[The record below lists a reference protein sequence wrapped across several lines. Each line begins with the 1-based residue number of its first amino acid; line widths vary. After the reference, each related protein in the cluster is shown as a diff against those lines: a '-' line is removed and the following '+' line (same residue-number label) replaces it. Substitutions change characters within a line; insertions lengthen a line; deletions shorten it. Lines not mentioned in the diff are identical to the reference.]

1 MEVAGRDLAPRAAAI
16 PRVGLRMSSR
26 RLGRL
31 VSAGLIH
38 AALLAGLLLVFFP
51 IAWAV
56 STSFKNP
63 GDIFLIPP
71 IWIPNPVRWQN
82 YVEAMTTTSF
92 GRYFLNTAIIT
103 ILDIVGKTLSCALVA
118 FAFARLR
125 WWGRDVMFM
134 LMLSTLMLPQQVT
147 LIPQFVLY
155 RQLGWVDTFLP
166 LIVPN
171 FFGGPFYTFLLRQ
184 FFLSIPTDLDDAARI
199 DGCSS
204 WGVFWR
210 IILPLSRPALMM
222 VAIFV
227 FNFTWN
233 DFFGP
238 LIYLHSR
245 SNYTISLGLQAFQT
259 QAGPEWHLIMAA
271 SLLAM
276 LPVLLLFFLGQRYFI
291 QGVVFSGVKG

>member
-1 MEVAGRDLAPRAAAI
+1 MQVARESAALVKARPRIA
-16 PRVGLRMSSR
+16 SR
-26 RLGRL
+26 RVQRRL
-31 VSAGLIH
+31 SSVVIH
-38 AALLAGLLLVFFP
+38 AVLLSGLLLMFIP
-51 IAWAV
+51 IGWAV
-56 STSFKNP
+56 STSLKRP

-71 IWIPNPVRWQN
+71 VWIPNPVRWQN
-82 YVEAMTTTSF
+82 YVDALTSANF
-92 GRYFLNTAIIT
+92 ARYFLNTAFIT
-103 ILDIVGKTLSCALVA
+103 LVDIVAKTFSCALVA

-125 WWGRDVMFM
+125 WWGRDVLFL

-147 LIPQFVLY
+147 LIPQFILY

-171 FFGGPFYTFLLRQ
+171 LFGGPFFTFLLRQ
-184 FFLSIPTDLDDAARI
+184 FFLTIPTDLDDAARI

-210 IILPLSRPALMM
+210 IILPLSKPALMM

-245 SNYTISLGLQAFQT
+245 ENYTISLGLQAFQT

-271 SLLAM
+271 SLVAM
-276 LPVLLLFFLGQRYFI
+276 LPVLILFFFGQRYFI
-291 QGVVFSGVKG
+291 QGVVFSGIKG